1 MIRRRLPLIMTIM
14 VFGILTSLYLIIS
27 SPRIYE
33 SSAVIQVDTPA
44 AISQG
49 SDSSLPASRRV
60 QLIEQ
65 RLTARSNILDVI
77 ERLKL
82 FADSPG
88 MSETD
93 KIGALRSSIRIESI
107 QAPGVSADSSMSLA
121 AIVISARAET
131 ADTAAA
137 IANDFA
143 NSVVNRDR
151 ENRAARIVET
161 RDYLTSEE
169 NRLGESLAE
178 QDRTMADFTAR
189 YEDALPAAQEYLQSE
204 LAQLNASVNALERD
218 IMGLQRDRLALEE
231 TPVGADARP
240 SATLVQ
246 QIRTAEIELAQ
257 ARRTLAAG
265 HPEIKRLED
274 NLARLNSGDESTSD
288 LGLRQAALIDRQQDQ
303 LAAQRT
309 ALQSRIQE
317 IERAR
322 SRAPQVARDLE
333 NMTRQQRRLQD
344 RYNEISRQLAS
355 VETQQMLMDNDQA
368 ERFVMLERALPPE
381 YPALSN
387 RKKSAVLGAGGS
399 FALAFGIALLL
410 ELMRP
415 VLRRTEQFARATG
428 TRPVIALPYLPTA
441 REMRNRRLKYIY
453 VALLLAVGIF
463 VALWLMGS
471 IPGLQSPAVVPD
483 PSQGIG

>member
-189 YEDALPAAQEYLQSE
+189 YEGALPAAQEYLQ
-204 LAQLNASVNALERD
+204 
-218 IMGLQRDRLALEE
+218 
-231 TPVGADARP
+231 T
-240 SATLVQ
+240 
-246 QIRTAEIELAQ
+246 
-257 ARRTLAAG
+257 
-265 HPEIKRLED
+265 
-274 NLARLNSGDESTSD
+274 
-288 LGLRQAALIDRQQDQ
+288 
-303 LAAQRT
+303 
-309 ALQSRIQE
+309 
-317 IERAR
+317 
-322 SRAPQVARDLE
+322 
-333 NMTRQQRRLQD
+333 
-344 RYNEISRQLAS
+344 
-355 VETQQMLMDNDQA
+355 
-368 ERFVMLERALPPE
+368 
-381 YPALSN
+381 
-387 RKKSAVLGAGGS
+387 
-399 FALAFGIALLL
+399 
-410 ELMRP
+410 
-415 VLRRTEQFARATG
+415 
-428 TRPVIALPYLPTA
+428 
-441 REMRNRRLKYIY
+441 
-453 VALLLAVGIF
+453 
-463 VALWLMGS
+463 
-471 IPGLQSPAVVPD
+471 
-483 PSQGIG
+483 